1 MRRQWWVT
9 AIFVAT
15 TLLVG
20 ACGGGGNSPTQTGTT
35 LSAPVPDA
43 LKQKGKLVAGVK
55 CDNPPYGFID
65 AQGKTVGIEIDYF
78 KRMAQYAFGDANAVE
93 LVCNSTAARIP
104 SLLSNRVDILAGT
117 LGVTIDRAKVI
128 DFSDPFYTSF
138 SLWLALKDKPFSD
151 VAYLNG
157 KTMTAITGDAGIAWL
172 GKCLPTT
179 HVLQFATTS
188 QAVASVAD
196 GRSVGYFDDDTLLVG
211 LAQQDPKFIVTGPLL
226 KVLGYAWA
234 FGVRKGDSQMLAWAN
249 AAIAQM
255 QKEDFF
261 WTTVAKW
268 NPDPKVQEILK
279 AGVRRP
285 DFTPDYKSYQAS
297 YSATLSCQ

>member
-1 MRRQWWVT
+1 MKRQWWVT

-15 TLLVG
+15 AVLTG
-20 ACGGGGNSPTQTGTT
+20 ACGGGTNTPTQTGTK

-43 LKQKGKLVAGVK
+43 VKQKGKLVAGVK

-65 AQGKTVGIEIDYF
+65 AQGNTVGIEIDYF
-78 KRMAQYAFGDANAVE
+78 KQMALYAFGDSNAVT

-117 LGVTIDRAKVI
+117 LGITTDRAKVI

-138 SLWLALKDKPFSD
+138 SAWYSLKSKPFTD
-151 VAYLNG
+151 VAYLAG
-157 KTMTAITGDAGIAWL
+157 KTMTVTTGDAGIPWL
-172 GKCLPTT
+172 TKCLPNTKL
-179 HVLQFATTS
+179 LQFATTS
-188 QAVASVAD
+188 QNVASVAD
-196 GRSVGYFDDDTLLVG
+196 GRSVGYFDDDTLLVSMA
-211 LAQQDPKFIVTGPLL
+211 LQDPKFIVTGPLL
-226 KVLGYAWA
+226 TPLGYAWG

-261 WTTVAKW
+261 WKTVTKW
-268 NPDPKVQEILK
+268 NPDPSVQAILK